1 MGTCTVQLLGL
12 LQSPPW
18 NLPGHRRGQALPLSP
33 RPPSLCL
40 LVSVQQMPGHL
51 HPPPSCWPVVHHP
64 GLTLQCG
71 CFPVPWSLC
80 PEACGVVSVSPSGL
94 GWASLRHPAAQ
105 PREEAGACGFGG
117 FELHPL
123 CLSFLHTCLAF

>member
-51 HPPPSCWPVVHHP
+51 HPPRAAGLLSTIP
-64 GLTLQCG
+64 G
-71 CFPVPWSLC
+71 
-80 PEACGVVSVSPSGL
+80 
-94 GWASLRHPAAQ
+94 
-105 PREEAGACGFGG
+105 
-117 FELHPL
+117 
-123 CLSFLHTCLAF
+123 